1 MPAVEHEPRRA
12 PQQLKPRRPAHLR
25 QTRAHGRV
33 RDAPAAR
40 AQRRHRL
47 ERDGRV
53 AQLVRP
59 QQRQRIFRAAVGEGL
74 PVHAVGQRHDGGCVR
89 LRERDA
95 PLRADLV
102 QDGAHLRRLRIAD
115 GARAG
120 LEDARLLARDLLER
134 IAEDLRVVEA
144 DVRDDGARRRGN
156 DVRRVEPAAEADLQH
171 HDVAPPPPEPQH
183 GRRRHELK
191 LRRRVVHGGD
201 ARLQRLAHGGKL
213 RVRHGHAVD
222 LHALGEALEI
232 RRCEQPRRVA
242 CRAQDG
248 CEHRR
253 RAALAVRARDV
264 HELQPVLRVAQA
276 VQQLAHAREPRAGA
290 APLHAMDQ
298 LHGLLNCHIAAPPAQ
313 KIRCCDYTTF
323 RAARQPGYL
332 RFCAAWGK
340 LLF

>member
-1 MPAVEHEPRRA
+1 M
-12 PQQLKPRRPAHLR
+12 
-25 QTRAHGRV
+25 
-33 RDAPAAR
+33 
-40 AQRRHRL
+40 
-47 ERDGRV
+47 
-53 AQLVRP
+53 RP

-74 PVHAVGQRHDGGCVR
+74 PVHAVGQRHDGGR
-89 LRERDA
+89 IHLRERDA

-156 DVRRVEPAAEADLQH
+156 DVRRVEPAAETDLQH

-232 RRCEQPRRVA
+232 R
-242 CRAQDG
+242 
-248 CEHRR
+248 
-253 RAALAVRARDV
+253 
-264 HELQPVLRVAQA
+264 
-276 VQQLAHAREPRAGA
+276 
-290 APLHAMDQ
+290 
-298 LHGLLNCHIAAPPAQ
+298 
-313 KIRCCDYTTF
+313 
-323 RAARQPGYL
+323 
-332 RFCAAWGK
+332 
-340 LLF
+340 

>member
-12 PQQLKPRRPAHLR
+12 PQQFKPRRPAHLR

-53 AQLVRP
+53 AQLVRAE
-59 QQRQRIFRAAVGEGL
+59 QRQRIFRAAVGEGL

-144 DVRDDGARRRGN
+144 DVRDDGARRRGD
-156 DVRRVEPAAEADLQH
+156 DVRRVEPAAETDLQH
-171 HDVAPPPPEPQH
+171 HNIAPPPPEPQH
-183 GRRRHELK
+183 GRRRHELE
-191 LRRRVVHGGD
+191 LRRRVVHGSD

-213 RVRHGHAVD
+213 CVRYRCAVD
-222 LHALGEALEI
+222 LHALSEAL
-232 RRCEQPRRVA
+232 
-242 CRAQDG
+242 
-248 CEHRR
+248 
-253 RAALAVRARDV
+253 
-264 HELQPVLRVAQA
+264 
-276 VQQLAHAREPRAGA
+276 
-290 APLHAMDQ
+290 
-298 LHGLLNCHIAAPPAQ
+298 
-313 KIRCCDYTTF
+313 
-323 RAARQPGYL
+323 
-332 RFCAAWGK
+332 
-340 LLF
+340 